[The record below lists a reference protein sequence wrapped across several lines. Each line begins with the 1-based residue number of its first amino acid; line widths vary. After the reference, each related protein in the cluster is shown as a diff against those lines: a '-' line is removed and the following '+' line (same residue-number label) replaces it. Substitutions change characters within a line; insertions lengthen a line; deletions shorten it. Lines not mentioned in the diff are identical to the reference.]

1 MSTAKHDAVSD
12 ADEEYSMPCAE
23 ALLAGTLAL
32 MTAYAQGCCDS
43 HRDAMVRKIVANLQF
58 LSEQPSLTPHFRTLV
73 QSLQQRWM
81 DQISAEHVALEAAQ
95 ARRVLWH
102 VAPEILQ

>member
-12 ADEEYSMPCAE
+12 VGEEYSMPCAE

-32 MTAYAQGCCDS
+32 MTAYVQACCDS

-58 LSEQPSLTPHFRTLV
+58 LAEQPSLTPHFRTLV

-81 DQISAEHVALEAAQ
+81 DQISVGPAALEVTQAQ
-95 ARRVLWH
+95 RVLWH

>member
-1 MSTAKHDAVSD
+1 
-12 ADEEYSMPCAE
+12 
-23 ALLAGTLAL
+23 
-32 MTAYAQGCCDS
+32 MTAYVQACCDN

-58 LSEQPSLTPHFRTLV
+58 LSEQLSLTPHFRTLV

-95 ARRVLWH
+95 AQRVLWH